1 MSNGSFGEKAGS
13 VVNEGLKVL
22 REGLREAGRLINV
35 TADATRLHIE
45 KESRVI
51 TTHRE
56 FHRLGEE
63 LYEAVKRNPNASSIA
78 LTDSM
83 RLMIQ
88 RLQAAEADIAKS
100 KKVLDHMSVVRV
112 PSPPTSVKKTH
123 AKRVV
128 KRKTASKK
136 GISST
141 RLTAG
146 KKTAAKT
153 TRKPRS
159 R

>member
-1 MSNGSFGEKAGS
+1 MNKESFGDKAGS

-63 LYEAVKRNPNASSIA
+63 LYEAVKKSPNANSVT

-83 RLMIQ
+83 RGMIQ
-88 RLQAAEADIAKS
+88 RIHSAEEEIAKN
-100 KKVLDHMSVVRV
+100 KQVLDHMSVVRV
-112 PSPPTSVKKTH
+112 GKPHTPVKKTH

-128 KRKTASKK
+128 KKTASKK
-136 GISST
+136 GV
-141 RLTAG
+141 
-146 KKTAAKT
+146 KKITKKT

>member
-35 TADATRLHIE
+35 TADATRMHIE

-63 LYEAVKRNPNASSIA
+63 LYDAVKRNPNSTSVT
-78 LTDSM
+78 LTESM
-83 RLMIQ
+83 QEMIQ
-88 RLQAAEADIAKS
+88 RVRAAETEIAKS
-100 KKVLDHMSVVRV
+100 KKALDHMSVVRV
-112 PSPPTSVKKTH
+112 SKPRTQVKK
-123 AKRVV
+123 AQVKRVA
-128 KRKTASKK
+128 KKKTASKK
-136 GISST
+136 GVQK
-141 RLTAG
+141 TA
-146 KKTAAKT
+146 KKTT
-153 TRKPRS
+153 HKPRS
-159 R
+159 H

>member
-1 MSNGSFGEKAGS
+1 MSNGSFGEKAGN

-35 TADATRLHIE
+35 TADATRMHIE

-63 LYEAVKRNPNASSIA
+63 LYEAVKKNPNATSVT
-78 LTDSM
+78 LTESM
-83 RLMIQ
+83 HGMIQ
-88 RLQAAEADIAKS
+88 RVQAAEAEIAKS
-100 KKVLDHMSVVRV
+100 KKALDHMSVVRV
-112 PSPPTSVKKTH
+112 SSPATPVRKTH

-128 KRKTASKK
+128 K
-136 GISST
+136 
-141 RLTAG
+141 
-146 KKTAAKT
+146 KKTAAKKGT
-153 TRKPRS
+153 QKVSKKRMTRSKKS
-159 R
+159 

>member
-1 MSNGSFGEKAGS
+1 MSNESFGDKAGS

-22 REGLREAGRLINV
+22 RDGLREAGRLINV

-63 LYEAVKRNPNASSIA
+63 LYQAVKNNPGATSVPI
-78 LTDSM
+78 TESM
-83 RLMIQ
+83 RGMIQ
-88 RLQAAEADIAKS
+88 RVQAAEADIAKS

-112 PSPPTSVKKTH
+112 SKPHTPVKKTH

-128 KRKTASKK
+128 KKKTASKK
-136 GISST
+136 GV
-141 RLTAG
+141 
-146 KKTAAKT
+146 KKTTKKM